1 MKRGGGRRIDGD
13 MEKNA
18 NTGKL
23 TKGNQFYIKITCA
36 FRRLQILFYRSE
48 RREVLGRR
56 CFMAVDF
63 FDLVWLLLTFIRR
76 EDETKK
82 LSPDDVPSSGLLCSY
97 GDVERFCI
105 CRMIYLRGWDEF
117 DGCSSD
123 VSGV

>member
-1 MKRGGGRRIDGD
+1 
-13 MEKNA
+13 MEKNT

-23 TKGNQFYIKITCA
+23 TKGSQFFIKITCA

-48 RREVLGRR
+48 RREVLARS
-56 CFMAVDF
+56 CFVVVDF
-63 FDLVWLLLTFIRR
+63 FDLVWRLLTFIRR

-82 LSPDDVPSSGLLCSY
+82 LSPDDVSSSGLLCSY
-97 GDVERFCI
+97 GDVERFRI
-105 CRMIYLRGWDEF
+105 CRMISLHGWDEL